1 MNNYDYM
8 FKLILIGDSSVGKS
22 CLLTRLTEDFFKS
35 ESDPTIGVE
44 FGTKVLK
51 SSSGLNVRI
60 QVWDTAGQENFR
72 SITQSYYRGAIGAFI
87 VFDLTQRKSYENVG
101 KWIKD
106 AR

>member
-1 MNNYDYM
+1 M